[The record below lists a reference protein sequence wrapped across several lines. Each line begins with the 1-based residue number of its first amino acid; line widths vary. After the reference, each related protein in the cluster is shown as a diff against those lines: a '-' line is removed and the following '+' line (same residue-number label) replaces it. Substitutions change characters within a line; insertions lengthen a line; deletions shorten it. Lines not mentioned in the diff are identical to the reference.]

1 MNNGVMLDIMKQV
14 QSEIGECNFNE
25 EMADLHLC
33 LIGQLHTK
41 DVANDYWNEV
51 KN

>member
-1 MNNGVMLDIMKQV
+1 MNNGVMLDMMKQV
-14 QSEIGECNFNE
+14 QCEIDECHFDE
-25 EMADLHLC
+25 EMSDMHLC

-41 DVANDYWNEV
+41 DVSKDYWNEV